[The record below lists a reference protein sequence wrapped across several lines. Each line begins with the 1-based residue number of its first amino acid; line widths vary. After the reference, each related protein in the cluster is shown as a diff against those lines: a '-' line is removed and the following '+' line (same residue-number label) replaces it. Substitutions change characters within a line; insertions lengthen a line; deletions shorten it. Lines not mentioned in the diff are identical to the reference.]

1 MDIKPYNSEN
11 LLSVFELWNTTLAD
25 VWPIEKDQLEDRISK
40 GNNFAAF
47 DGEKLIGFVNTQ
59 HNSEKGQITLIMVNK
74 DKQRQGIGKQ
84 LLEHAK
90 EYLKDQGI
98 DEILVGSG
106 AGSYFWPGIP
116 TNLGNAINFFRKN
129 GLNSTEA
136 NLDMVGNLQTYLT
149 PETIS
154 QSISTLNLQIDF
166 LMDSEKEDL
175 YLFEEQN
182 FPNWVKY
189 FKDSN
194 NDNVL
199 IAKVDN
205 KIVGSVIVLG
215 SEGIVWSKLLEKPG
229 GFGAL
234 GVSEEYRGKGIGL
247 AIAAKATELLK
258 ERGVKNSFLGWTY
271 LDKWYGKLGYS
282 VWREYEYGNLK

>member
-1 MDIKPYNSEN
+1 MNIKPYNSEN
-11 LLSVFELWNTTLAD
+11 FLNVFEFWNTTLAD
-25 VWPIEKDQLEDRISK
+25 VWPIEKDKLEDRISK

-59 HNSEKGQITLIMVNK
+59 HTSERGQITLIMVNK

-129 GLNSTEA
+129 GLNTTEA
-136 NLDMVGNLQTYLT
+136 NLDMVGNLQSYLT

-154 QSISTLNLQIDF
+154 QSISTLNLQIDT

-199 IAKVDN
+199 IAKLDN

-215 SEGIVWSKLLEKPG
+215 SAGIVWSKLLEKPG

-247 AIAAKATELLK
+247 AIAAKATEILK